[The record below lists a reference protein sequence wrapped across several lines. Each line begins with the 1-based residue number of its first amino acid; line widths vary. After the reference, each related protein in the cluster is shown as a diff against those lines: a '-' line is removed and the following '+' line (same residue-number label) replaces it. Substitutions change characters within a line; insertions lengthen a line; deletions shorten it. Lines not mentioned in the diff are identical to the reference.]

1 MALNR
6 VLLIGNV
13 GKEPEVR
20 HLEGGASVANFTLAT
35 TERFRDRNNGETKE
49 TTEWHNIVAWRQL
62 ADLSEKFIHK
72 GSQIFVEGSIRTRSY
87 QDNNGQTR
95 YVTEIVASG
104 IQLLGR
110 KGDNQAAPAEGSQA
124 SHQSSSYSS
133 GPSYQSPRPASAA
146 PQPSPAPE
154 PQPAP
159 APAQEEPID
168 LNVDQSQDD
177 LPF

>member
-1 MALNR
+1 MALNK

-20 HLEGGASVANFTLAT
+20 HLDGGASVANFTLAT
-35 TERFRDRNNGETKE
+35 SERFKDKTGEIKE

-62 ADLSEKFIHK
+62 AELSEKYIHK

-87 QDNNGQTR
+87 QDGNGQTR
-95 YVTEIVASG
+95 YVTEIMASS

-110 KGDNQAAPAEGSQA
+110 RGDTPGSPADEGASASAPM
-124 SHQSSSYSS
+124 QSSSY
-133 GPSYQSPRPASAA
+133 QSTRRAQPAAA
-146 PQPSPAPE
+146 
-154 PQPAP
+154 PAP
-159 APAQEEPID
+159 APAQPQQVSEPAPEEPIE
-168 LNVDQSQDD
+168 LNTDKSEDD